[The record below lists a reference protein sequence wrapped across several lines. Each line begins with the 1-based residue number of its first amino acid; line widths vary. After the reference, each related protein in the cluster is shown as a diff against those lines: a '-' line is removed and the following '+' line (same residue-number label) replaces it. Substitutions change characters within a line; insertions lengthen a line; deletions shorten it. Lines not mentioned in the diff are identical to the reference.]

1 MEYKDYY
8 KILGVTRDAT
18 PDEIK
23 RAYRKLTR
31 KYHPDVSKEPDAEKK
46 FKDLGEAYEVLQDPK
61 KRAAYDQLG
70 TGWQTGQEFRPPPNW
85 EERFASRGGGF
96 TAVDAEDFSDF
107 FASLFGGAASQG
119 QRRRTAFHASDKDI
133 HAKIQIDLEDSYHG
147 ATRTITL
154 QFPEVDS
161 QGRIRT
167 RESMLNVRIPKG
179 VTAGQQLRLSGK
191 GALGLGKEE
200 VGDLYLEV
208 EFKTH
213 PIFRVEGK
221 DIYLDLPVTPWEAA
235 LGAKVKTPTPGGIV
249 DLTIPAGSSTGSK
262 LRLRGRGLPGNHAGD
277 LYVVLQIALP
287 PADNQKAKE
296 LYQRMEQELQFN
308 PRAGLG
314 V

>member
-8 KILGVTRDAT
+8 KILGVSRDAT

-85 EERFASRGGGF
+85 EESFASRGGGF

-107 FASLFGGAASQG
+107 FASLFGRASSQG
-119 QRRRTAFHASDKDI
+119 QRRPAFHASDTDI
-133 HAKIQIDLEDSYHG
+133 HAKIQIDLEDSYSG

-154 QFPEVDS
+154 QVPEMDS

-167 RESMLNVRIPKG
+167 HESMLNVHIPKG

-213 PIFRVEGK
+213 PIYRVEGK

-249 DLTIPAGSSTGSK
+249 DLTIPAGSATGSK
-262 LRLRGRGLPGNHAGD
+262 LRLRGRGLPGSHAGD